1 MGKVYQPMSYV
12 DDGITISYGS
22 IPKEL
27 RSSDAFKSRED
38 CERWLDDNGYMSGEW
53 AIIEYDEKDIENLM
67 II

>member
-1 MGKVYQPMSYV
+1 MGKVYQPMSYA

-38 CERWLDDNGYMSGEW
+38 CERWLDDNGYMSGE
-53 AIIEYDEKDIENLM
+53 
-67 II
+67 